1 MRVLIKRVAS
11 PLQSTAAGATKQNP
25 YHLINI
31 AQILQESTLISL
43 FSSKVAQIIPLVEF
57 SQEAEAKP
65 LLQDFPVSPRAVSHS
80 PQPLVPPA
88 PPAEL
93 QPRANGF
100 STAAGLPGGR
110 ARSTGMDP
118 SWQGQP
124 EHSPAHDPS
133 WKGLPWITTS
143 TTALQK
149 LFGVV

>member
-80 PQPLVPPA
+80 PHPLVPPA

-100 STAAGLPGGR
+100 STAAG
-110 ARSTGMDP
+110 
-118 SWQGQP
+118 
-124 EHSPAHDPS
+124 
-133 WKGLPWITTS
+133 
-143 TTALQK
+143 ALREQSQK
-149 LFGVV
+149 HGDGPILAGPT

>member
-100 STAAGLPGGR
+100 SAAAGAPR
-110 ARSTGMDP
+110 
-118 SWQGQP
+118 GQ
-124 EHSPAHDPS
+124 S
-133 WKGLPWITTS
+133 
-143 TTALQK
+143 QK
-149 LFGVV
+149 HGDGPILAGPT